1 MQMQEMSKD
10 GKSRETSALKL
21 SKLSPEW
28 RVLMI
33 FFILL
38 GLYFSRHLDESQDLA
53 PLSGFSWMVAS
64 AS

>member
-1 MQMQEMSKD
+1 MQEMSKD
-10 GKSRETSALKL
+10 GNSRETSVLKL

-38 GLYFSRHLDESQDLA
+38 GLYSSRHLDESQDLA
-53 PLSGFSWMVAS
+53 PYS
-64 AS
+64 ALLDGC